1 MSIDTVWLVGL
12 ALLAAGI
19 VKGVTGIGYS
29 TTALPLLALTVGL
42 KAGMPLVLLPSISS
56 NLLVMRDAGG
66 FRDAIGRY
74 WPMYRAVLPGL
85 GLGLAALPRTDEVVT
100 AATLGLVLATYAGLT
115 LVGRVR
121 SLPRTLE
128 RAARLPVGFATGF
141 INGLTGSQVMPL
153 VPYLLS
159 LDLPPSLFVQACNIS
174 FTMSSLVMLGGLA
187 WVGLLGWPELALSLA
202 GIVPALL
209 GVAIGN
215 AIRRPLDTPTLRQ
228 LVLVVLLVTGV
239 ALVLRALG

>member
-1 MSIDTVWLVGL
+1 MSIDTVWPVVL

-42 KAGMPLVLLPSISS
+42 KTGMPLVLLPSISS

-66 FRDAIGRY
+66 VRDAIDRY
-74 WPMYRAVLPGL
+74 WLVYLAVLPGL
-85 GLGLAALPRTDEVVT
+85 GLGLAVLPRTDEVV
-100 AATLGLVLATYAGLT
+100 AAAVLGMVLATYAGST
-115 LVGRVR
+115 LAGGVR
-121 SLPRTLE
+121 SLPRRLE
-128 RAARLPVGFATGF
+128 SAARLPVGFATGF

-174 FTMSSLVMLGGLA
+174 FTMSSLVMLAGLA
-187 WVGLLGWPELALSLA
+187 WVGLLGWAELALSLA

-209 GVAIGN
+209 GVAIGT
-215 AIRRPLDTPTLRQ
+215 AIRRRLDARSLRN
-228 LVLVVLLVTGV
+228 LVLVVLLVTGL